1 MQVTCSVSSVM
12 SAFLVSNVL
21 LGILMH
27 FLYTAPDPERTL
39 AAYQK
44 LLQSEVPIYTCE
56 ASSYRK
62 Q

>member
-1 MQVTCSVSSVM
+1 M

-27 FLYTAPDPERTL
+27 VLYTTPDPERTL

>member
-27 FLYTAPDPERTL
+27 VLYTAPDPERT
-39 AAYQK
+39 
-44 LLQSEVPIYTCE
+44 QSEVPIYTCE